1 VTAVTPYLIYG
12 ADISPYMQRLTVQLD
27 IKGLA
32 YEVLAPPG
40 GLRSDAFRAIN
51 PIGKIPVLRVGD
63 LILPE
68 SEVICEYIE
77 DRHPE
82 PALRPASPEDR
93 ARVRLISRI
102 VDLYVMGPM
111 TPLFGQLRRSGRDAA
126 IVDPAIAAIE
136 AGLSHLDRAIDD
148 RGHAV
153 GDALSLADLAMAP
166 VLRYLVQYLPLFDRP
181 DPLAVHPRL
190 GVYWAAISA
199 QPDIAHGI
207 ARIEAGWAALRA
219 AAKG

>member
-1 VTAVTPYLIYG
+1 VTPYLIYG

-32 YEVLAPPG
+32 YEVVAPPG
-40 GLRSDAFRAIN
+40 GLRSAVFRAIS

-93 ARVRLISRI
+93 ARVRLIARI

-111 TPLFGQLRRSGRDAA
+111 TPLFGQIRRSGRDPA
-126 IVDPAIAAIE
+126 IVDSAVSAIE
-136 AGLSHLDRAIDD
+136 AGLSYLDHAIDD

-153 GDALSLADLAMAP
+153 GDALSLADLAAAP
-166 VLRYLVQYLPLFDRP
+166 VLRYIVQYLPLFDRP
-181 DPLAVHPRL
+181 DPLAPHPRL
-190 GVYWAAISA
+190 SAYWQAIGA
-199 QPDIAHGI
+199 QPDIAMGI
-207 ARIEAGWAALRA
+207 GRIEAGWAALRA
-219 AAKG
+219 AAKAM

>member
-1 VTAVTPYLIYG
+1 MTPYLIYG

-32 YEVLAPPG
+32 YRVMPPPG
-40 GLRSDAFRAIN
+40 GLHSDTFRAIS
-51 PIGKIPVLRVGD
+51 PIGKIPVLQAGD
-63 LILPE
+63 FILPE
-68 SEVICEYIE
+68 SEVICDYIE

-82 PALRPASPEDR
+82 PALRPAPPEDR
-93 ARVRLISRI
+93 ARTRLIARI

-111 TPLFGQLRRSGRDAA
+111 TPLFGQLRRSGRDPA

-153 GDALSLADLAMAP
+153 GDTLSLADLAAAP
-166 VLRYLVQYLPLFDRP
+166 VLRYIVQYLPVFDRA
-181 DPLAVHPRL
+181 DPLAAHPRL
-190 GVYWAAISA
+190 AAYWPAIAA
-199 QPDIAHGI
+199 QPGIARGI

-219 AAKG
+219 AAKSPD